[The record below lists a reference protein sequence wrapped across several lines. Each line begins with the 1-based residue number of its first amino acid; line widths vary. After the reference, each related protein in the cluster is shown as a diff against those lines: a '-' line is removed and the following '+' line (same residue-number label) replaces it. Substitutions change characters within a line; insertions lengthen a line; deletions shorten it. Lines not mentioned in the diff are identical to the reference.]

1 MVVALL
7 DYVEKSPREVSMKKG
22 DILTLLNSNNKDWWK
37 VEIHDRQGFVPAAYV
52 KKSEAVLSDSQQKLA
67 HLNSIPVRQRQIEE
81 QYESLLALGR
91 ERKNKLEDACKAY
104 QMVRQGAELA
114 QWIKDKEQI
123 ATIQVVGDDLEQV
136 EVMQK
141 KFDDFID
148 ELKANE
154 VRLAEMNDIAGKLKD
169 QGETEAANKI
179 QEQVTVLNLKWNDLQ
194 EVSAQ
199 KAQQLESA
207 HEVQRFNRDVDET
220 IDWIKEKEDAL
231 KDLDVPDQ
239 EDLKSVQ
246 ALKRKYDGLE
256 RDLAAL
262 DDKIKRM
269 NDTSARLANNHPES
283 AEQTKKKQDN
293 VHDDWN
299 KLLEEANQRK
309 EKIINLY
316 DLQRFRADYDDLVAW
331 LMAILNLIQS
341 DQEAHDVIEAEAL
354 LEQHQERLKEIE
366 AHSAPFVVKCCL
378 CIVLANC
385 CSYILF
391 CIDI

>member
-1 MVVALL
+1 
-7 DYVEKSPREVSMKKG
+7 MKKG

-37 VEIHDRQGFVPAAYV
+37 VEINDRQGFVPAAYL
-52 KKSEAVLSDSQQKLA
+52 KKSEAALSESQQKLA
-67 HLNSIPVRQRQIEE
+67 HLNSIPIRQKQIEE
-81 QYESLLALGR
+81 QYESLLSQGR
-91 ERKNKLEDACKAY
+91 QRKSKLEDACKAY
-104 QMVRQGAELA
+104 QMVRQAAELA

-179 QEQVTVLNLKWNDLQ
+179 TEQVVVLNQKWTSLQ

-231 KDLDVPDQ
+231 NDLNAPD
-239 EDLKSVQ
+239 EADLKSVKT
-246 ALKRKYDGLE
+246 LKRKYDGLE

-269 NDTSARLANNHPES
+269 DDTSARLSNNHPES
-283 AEQTKKKQDN
+283 ADQTKQKQND
-293 VHDDWN
+293 VSQDWN
-299 KLLEEANQRK
+299 KLLEQAKARRD
-309 EKIINLY
+309 KIIDLY
-316 DLQRFRADYDDLVAW
+316 DLQKFRADYDDLAAW
-331 LMAILNLIQS
+331 IMAMLGLIQS
-341 DQEAHDVIEAEAL
+341 DQEAHDAVEAEAL
-354 LEQHQERLKEIE
+354 LEQHQERLKEIDTNT
-366 AHSAPFVVKCCL
+366 APFAVRGL
-378 CIVLANC
+378 TDSLY
-385 CSYILF
+385 S
-391 CIDI
+391 